1 MVSQVYSCLTLQ
13 LSPNAGA
20 GSVDE
25 SVASRDACRAP
36 SRGVARRRRP
46 NQVRDAHALP
56 PPRTEGKSGK
66 KPADERLGASSDGR
80 KRERDGLPLSIA
92 AASH

>member
-46 NQVRDAHALP
+46 NQVRDAHA
-56 PPRTEGKSGK
+56 RYHR
-66 KPADERLGASSDGR
+66 ARLVRVASRPMKVGRSSDGR
-80 KRERDGLPLSIA
+80 KREPDGLPLSIA

>member
-80 KRERDGLPLSIA
+80 K
-92 AASH
+92 